1 MKAHSST
8 LVILQTLIM
17 LFLLEQPLCRAQ
29 MFQTAKPLQ
38 TGKEAK
44 VYNAGA
50 GGYKTGSATQVIEKG
65 KDGVSKVYNA
75 GAGGYKTGSP
85 TQVIE
90 TGKDGVT
97 KVYNAGAGGYKT
109 GSPVQVIEPK
119 R

>member
-1 MKAHSST
+1 MKAQFPILIIFQIL
-8 LVILQTLIM
+8 LV
-17 LFLLEQPLCRAQ
+17 LLGRPTCHAQ
-29 MFQTAKPLQ
+29 MFQTAKPLPSAS
-38 TGKEAK
+38 EAK

-50 GGYKTGSATQVIEKG
+50 GGYKTGSATQVIEKA

-75 GAGGYKTGSP
+75 GPSGYKTGSP

-97 KVYNAGAGGYKT
+97 KIYNAGAGGYKT